1 MKTPAALMAKE
12 NKAVMGFLYSYWPM
26 SWFWKTLENCK
37 MYKKHIKVHILSVK
51 KPQKYSANPVR
62 WQKNPNFVQFTSCL
76 ERKHKGLLLT
86 TNQPFF
92 LIRDNLQNGKA
103 IKSNFLV
110 FCTTSLLH
118 VANWVKIAWNC
129 DQAEQKMSPHFF
141 VGYNFRFGQ
150 SS

>member
-1 MKTPAALMAKE
+1 
-12 NKAVMGFLYSYWPM
+12 
-26 SWFWKTLENCK
+26 

-51 KPQKYSANPVR
+51 KPPEILSKSCNMA
-62 WQKNPNFVQFTSCL
+62 KNPNFVQFTSCL

-110 FCTTSLLH
+110 FALH
-118 VANWVKIAWNC
+118 RYF
-129 DQAEQKMSPHFF
+129 M
-141 VGYNFRFGQ
+141 
-150 SS
+150 